1 MTTSTSTDQTTADP
15 RWAVAGEF
23 IDALTRRDFSSLADC
38 LAPDVRFR
46 ALVPPGPFEL
56 SGSTEVGEKF
66 RAWFGSHPGFAVLDA
81 GVGQIGSKLYLTW
94 RLWCRFEDGIAR
106 TVEQQAY
113 AKTDGRITDL
123 DLLCSGFQAEAS
135 AEQSV
140 AAR

>member
-1 MTTSTSTDQTTADP
+1 MTTSTKTEQTAAEP

-23 IDALTRRDFSSLADC
+23 IDALTRRDFTALADC

-56 SGSTEVGEKF
+56 NGSTATAEKF
-66 RAWFGSHPGFAVLDA
+66 QAWFGSHPEFAVLDA

-94 RLWCRFEDGIAR
+94 RLWCRFADGTVH

-113 AKTDGRITDL
+113 ATGGDRLTTI
-123 DLLCSGFQAEAS
+123 DLLCSGFQDEDGPDRCT
-135 AEQSV
+135 V
-140 AAR
+140 G